1 MNTTAEMHVGI
12 SIYVYNHH
20 SPKPSY
26 YAPCRTMIK
35 MTAVPWSGTSV
46 RLIVVSL
53 SLDAERIDVQSGK
66 YTLERND
73 NTVFV
78 RTEAVLEDSLQ
89 IDEWH

>member
-1 MNTTAEMHVGI
+1 
-12 SIYVYNHH
+12 
-20 SPKPSY
+20 
-26 YAPCRTMIK
+26 